1 MKGAVAKT
9 NAATNMT
16 LFLPTRSESE
26 PAGRLTKMPGMVDAE
41 AIRPNEKPSAPRL
54 EDNKGRTGFFDI
66 VELSIAS
73 APAVLS
79 P

>member
-26 PAGRLTKMPGMVDAE
+26 PAGRLIRIPGMVDAE
-41 AIRPNEKPSAPRL
+41 AIRPKEAPSAPKL
-54 EDNKGRTGFFDI
+54 SDSKGRTGFFDI

-73 APAVLS
+73 APAILS